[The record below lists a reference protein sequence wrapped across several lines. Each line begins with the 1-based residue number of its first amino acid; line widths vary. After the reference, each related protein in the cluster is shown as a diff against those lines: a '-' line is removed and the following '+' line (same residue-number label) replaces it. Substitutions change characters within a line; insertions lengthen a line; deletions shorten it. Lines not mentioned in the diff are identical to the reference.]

1 MTYTDKAF
9 HFSMCFTATVLLMRL
24 GLTRR
29 GAACIVAACAVL
41 LEVYQ
46 WLFEPH
52 YAGKGLD
59 TAVDMI
65 ANVIGIT
72 LAARGR

>member
-29 GAACIVAACAVL
+29 GAISQMVREL
-41 LEVYQ
+41 
-46 WLFEPH
+46 
-52 YAGKGLD
+52 KG
-59 TAVDMI
+59 
-65 ANVIGIT
+65 GES
-72 LAARGR
+72 